1 VAGEDVMSKII
12 LIRHGH
18 ADYDC
23 LHSRKFPIDCSGLA
37 PLTSKGI
44 NQAMAIVNDER
55 LNDAE
60 LIVSSPYTRALQT
73 AAIISNVKGLKINV
87 EFDLHEWLPDTSFKI
102 EDESQFYTALHSFRK
117 NDGLYHGQA
126 FLWEQISDIKKRVLG
141 CLSQYSNY
149 RKIVVVTHG
158 EVIYCL
164 TGQKC
169 TENCGISEMELP

>member
-1 VAGEDVMSKII
+1 LAGEDVMSKII
-12 LIRHGH
+12 LIRHGQ
-18 ADYDC
+18 ANYEC
-23 LHSRKFPIDCSGLA
+23 MRSRKFPVVCAGLA
-37 PLTSKGI
+37 PLSTKGI
-44 NQAMAIVNDER
+44 NQAMVVVNDER

-102 EDESQFYTALHSFRK
+102 EDESQFYTALHSFRE

-141 CLSQYSNY
+141 CLLQYSKY
-149 RKIVVVTHG
+149 RKIIVVTHG

-164 TGQKC
+164 TGQKS
-169 TENCGISEMELP
+169 TENCGIAEIELP